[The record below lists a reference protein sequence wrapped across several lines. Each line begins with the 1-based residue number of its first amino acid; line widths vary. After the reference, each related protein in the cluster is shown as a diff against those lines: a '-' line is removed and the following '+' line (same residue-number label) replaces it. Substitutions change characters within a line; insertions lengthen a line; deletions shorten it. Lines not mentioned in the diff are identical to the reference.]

1 MQLQRVAVF
10 GVWRSVVSLTGVT
23 LLEDKFANGCWD
35 LVGIKK
41 LLKTRSSTRQSN
53 EALRDGSS

>member
-1 MQLQRVAVF
+1 MQLQRGPFLAC
-10 GVWRSVVSLTGVT
+10 GARDSLTGVA

-35 LVGIKK
+35 LAGINK
-41 LLKTRSSTRQSN
+41 LLKPRSAARQSN